1 MFCRGDWFV
10 RVKCGF
16 GGAGVGISVRE
27 SCQQLSY
34 YAFKIVSTGFLG
46 SFECSQFGLQS

>member
-16 GGAGVGISVRE
+16 GGASVSVGIRE
-27 SCQQLSY
+27 SCQQLLY
-34 YAFKIVSTGFLG
+34 YAFKIISIGVID
-46 SFECSQFGLQS
+46 SFECS